1 MSLLKICIYTCT
13 IFLFSDLFFNFYQ
26 EQKDEVK
33 KRCIQAEPRH
43 GELWQAA
50 SKDVKNW
57 RKRTGELLEII
68 ADKLEIPK

>member
-1 MSLLKICIYTCT
+1 VLNYSEVRLFINSINSKYSL
-13 IFLFSDLFFNFYQ
+13 Q

-33 KRCIQAEPRH
+33 KRCLQAEPRH

-68 ADKLEIPK
+68 AVKLEIPT